1 MGNLRDYI
9 KILESGSRDKG
20 GAIDSGIPSL
30 GAEHLGNNGK
40 LILGKKM
47 KYISYDHYEQM
58 RTGKIQKGDVL
69 VVKDGA
75 TTGKTSFVNSDFPY
89 SKAAINEHVFLLRPN
104 NMLLP
109 KFLFHYLYSECGQ
122 RLILQDFR
130 GATVGGISRDFIDIP
145 IKLPPLDVQQKIADV
160 LDKAS
165 ALIELRSAQLDKL
178 DLLIKSQFIEIFGNP
193 VTNPMRWPIV
203 DLHDCLISIDNGKS
217 FVCESESRTG
227 NYPAVLKLSAVT
239 YGHYQPGENKAV
251 TSAELFVK
259 AAEVHDG
266 DLLFT
271 RKNTPELVGMCAY
284 IFKTPSNLM
293 MPDLIFRLNTNDRCN
308 KIYLWQLINHDLFR
322 NCIQNLASGSA
333 KSMSNISKERLSNL
347 CIILPPRDLQKE
359 FADFV
364 SQVENQKQL
373 LNQSLSQLEL
383 NYKSLMQKCFRGE
396 LF

>member
-1 MGNLRDYI
+1 MGKWKMVRLGEVCSPKQWKTISTAQLLDDGYPVY
-9 KILESGSRDKG
+9 
-20 GAIDSGIPSL
+20 GA
-30 GAEHLGNNGK
+30 NGK
-40 LILGKKM
+40 IGFYSQYTHKK
-47 KYISYDHYEQM
+47 E
-58 RTGKIQKGDVL
+58 TVL
-69 VVKDGA
+69 V
-75 TTGKTSFVNSDFPY
+75 T
-89 SKAAINEHVFLLRPN
+89 
-104 NMLLP
+104 
-109 KFLFHYLYSECGQ
+109 C
-122 RLILQDFR
+122 R
-130 GATVGGISRDFIDIP
+130 GATCGTVNICEKYSYVNGNAMALDNLSSQVKLKYLTHYLQKRGFSDVITGSAQPQIIRSSIEKILIP
-145 IKLPPLDVQQKIADV
+145 VPPLDVQQKIADV

-165 ALIELRSAQLDKL
+165 ALIELRRAQLDKL
-178 DLLIKSQFIEIFGNP
+178 DLLIKSQFIEMFGDP